1 MAKKQA
7 LGRGL
12 SALLES
18 AAGPAKEQTKEQ
30 AAERQAAQDIAVAEA
45 VASATAEIGN
55 VAGPISLIR
64 IAQIEANP
72 FQPRQEFEKE
82 AMKELAQSIR
92 ELGLIQPITVRKI
105 SAQKYQIIS
114 GERRFRAAQ
123 MAGLTEVP
131 VYTRTANDQAMLEM
145 ALVENIQRE
154 NLNAIEVAI
163 SYKRLMEECSLTTEK
178 LAERVGK
185 DRTTVTN
192 YVRLLKL
199 PPEIQIG
206 IIEKKISMGHARA
219 LINTE
224 PESKQ
229 LRIYKLILEKDLSVR
244 RVEELAK
251 EDDAPR
257 LFRSDRVILPLE
269 FQKMQADLRL
279 KYGKKAKLVRSE
291 HGLGKVE
298 IPFATD
304 DDLQRIVDMLEI

>member
-12 SALLES
+12 SALLENAPLPKDRENNS
-18 AAGPAKEQTKEQ
+18 TSTVLDRVQQNET
-30 AAERQAAQDIAVAEA
+30 
-45 VASATAEIGN
+45 IGH
-55 VAGPISLIR
+55 VAGPVSMLKIS
-64 IAQIEANP
+64 QIEANP

-82 AMKELAQSIR
+82 PMEELAQSIR
-92 ELGLIQPITVRKI
+92 ELGLIQPITVRKL

-123 MAGLTEVP
+123 MASLDVVP
-131 VYTRTANDQAMLEM
+131 VYVREANDQSMLEM

-154 NLNAIEVAI
+154 NLNSIEVAI
-163 SYKRLMEECSLTTEK
+163 SYKRLMEECDLTTEK

-219 LINTE
+219 LINAE
-224 PESKQ
+224 PESRQLKLYKQ
-229 LRIYKLILEKDLSVR
+229 ILEKDLSVR
-244 RVEELAK
+244 RVEELVK
-251 EDDAPR
+251 EDDSPK
-257 LFRSDRVILPLE
+257 LFKTEKEILPIE

-279 KYGKKAKLVRSE
+279 KFGKKAKLQRNE
-291 HGLGKVE
+291 HGLGKIE

-304 DDLQRIVDMLEI
+304 DDLQRIVDMLDF

>member
-12 SALLES
+12 SALLEG
-18 AAGPAKEQTKEQ
+18 AREK
-30 AAERQAAQDIAVAEA
+30 
-45 VASATAEIGN
+45 SATAATVVTDVATDVVEATSEEPKQEIGN
-55 VAGPISLIR
+55 VAGPISILR

-72 FQPRQEFEKE
+72 FQPRQEFDPT
-82 AMKELAQSIR
+82 ALSELAQSIK

-105 SAQKYQIIS
+105 SAQKFQIIS

-123 MAGLTEVP
+123 MAGLDEVP
-131 VYTRTANDQAMLEM
+131 VYMRSADDQAMLEM

-219 LINTE
+219 LINSE
-224 PESKQ
+224 PESRQ
-229 LRIYKLILEKDLSVR
+229 LRIYKQILEKDLSVR
-244 RVEELAK
+244 RVEEMVK
-251 EDDAPR
+251 EDEEPK
-257 LFRSDRVILPLE
+257 LFRPAKVILPLE
-269 FQKMQADLRL
+269 FQKFQADLKL
-279 KYGKKAKLVRSE
+279 KFGKKTKLNRNDQ
-291 HGLGKVE
+291 GLGKIE
-298 IPFATD
+298 IPFADD
-304 DDLQRIVDMLEI
+304 DDLQRILDLLEL

>member
-1 MAKKQA
+1 MAKKPA

-12 SALLES
+12 SALLEN
-18 AAGPAKEQTKEQ
+18 AQQNKEQTYTAKPET
-30 AAERQAAQDIAVAEA
+30 AVAEMPEPKA
-45 VASATAEIGN
+45 AAEVGN
-55 VAGPISLIR
+55 VAGPISVLR
-64 IAQIEANP
+64 ISQIEANP
-72 FQPRQEFEKE
+72 FQPRQEFDKV
-82 AMKELAQSIR
+82 AMRELAQSIK
-92 ELGLIQPITVRKI
+92 ELGLIQPITVRKV

-114 GERRFRAAQ
+114 GERRFRASQ
-123 MAGLTEVP
+123 MANLEEVP
-131 VYTRTANDQAMLEM
+131 VYVRTANDQAMLEL

-163 SYKRLMEECSLTTEK
+163 SYKRLMHECNLTTEK

-224 PESKQ
+224 PEAKQ
-229 LRIYKLILEKDLSVR
+229 LKIYKLILEKDLSVR
-244 RVEELAK
+244 KVEELAK
-251 EDDAPR
+251 EDDAPK
-257 LFRSDRVILPLE
+257 LFRTEKTVMPLE

-279 KYGKKAKLVRSE
+279 KFGKKAKLVRNE
-291 HGLGKVE
+291 NGLGKLE
-298 IPFATD
+298 IPFVTD
-304 DDLQRIVDMLEI
+304 DDLIRIVDMLEL

>member
-1 MAKKQA
+1 MAKKPA

-18 AAGPAKEQTKEQ
+18 AAPTAKTV
-30 AAERQAAQDIAVAEA
+30 AAPPSKTAVAE
-45 VASATAEIGN
+45 VIASEIGH
-55 VAGPISLIR
+55 VAGPISMLKIS
-64 IAQIEANP
+64 QIEANP
-72 FQPRQEFEKE
+72 FQPRQEFDRD
-82 AMKELAQSIR
+82 ALQGLAQSIH
-92 ELGLIQPITVRKI
+92 ELGLIQPITVRKV

-114 GERRFRAAQ
+114 GERRFRASQ
-123 MAGLTEVP
+123 LAGLEEVP
-131 VYTRTANDQAMLEM
+131 VYVRTANDQGMLEM

-163 SYKRLMEECSLTTEK
+163 SYKRLMQECNLTTEK

-219 LINTE
+219 LINTS
-224 PESKQ
+224 PEAKQ
-229 LRIYKLILEKDLSVR
+229 LKIYKLILERDLSVR
-244 RVEELAK
+244 KVEELAK

-257 LFRSDRVILPLE
+257 LFRTEKTVMPLE

-279 KYGKKAKLVRSE
+279 KFGKKAKLQRNE
-291 HGLGKVE
+291 HGLGKIE

-304 DDLQRIVDMLEI
+304 DDLIRLIEMLELH

>member
-18 AAGPAKEQTKEQ
+18 AAPQGKEKTEPASVVTAEKEPSPVQP
-30 AAERQAAQDIAVAEA
+30 VL
-45 VASATAEIGN
+45 AEIGN
-55 VAGPISLIR
+55 VAGPISLLR
-64 IAQIEANP
+64 ISQIEANP
-72 FQPRQEFEKE
+72 FQPRQEFDKD
-82 AMKELAQSIR
+82 AMRELAQSIK

-114 GERRFRAAQ
+114 GERRFRASQ
-123 MAGLTEVP
+123 MAGLEEVP
-131 VYTRTANDQAMLEM
+131 VYVRSANDQAMLEM

-163 SYKRLMEECSLTTEK
+163 SYKRLMEECNLNTER

-224 PESKQ
+224 PEAKK
-229 LRIYKLILEKDLSVR
+229 LKIYKLILEKDLSVR

-251 EDDAPR
+251 EDDAPK
-257 LFRSDRVILPLE
+257 LFKTEKPILPLE

-279 KYGKKAKLVRSE
+279 KFGKKAKLQRSP

-304 DDLQRIVDMLEI
+304 DDLQRIVDMLEL

>member
-12 SALLES
+12 SALLEN
-18 AAGPAKEQTKEQ
+18 AASVQKEQHHEETV
-30 AAERQAAQDIAVAEA
+30 DVAVVEEA
-45 VASATAEIGN
+45 KQEIGN
-55 VAGPISLIR
+55 VAGPISLLHIS
-64 IAQIEANP
+64 QIEANP
-72 FQPRQEFEKE
+72 FQPRQEFDPT
-82 AMKELAQSIR
+82 AMEELAQSIR
-92 ELGLIQPITVRKI
+92 ELGLIQPITVRKV

-123 MAGLTEVP
+123 MAGLDEVP
-131 VYTRTANDQAMLEM
+131 VYMRTANDQSMLEM

-206 IIEKKISMGHARA
+206 IIEKRISMGHARA
-219 LINTE
+219 LINAE
-224 PESKQ
+224 PEAKQ
-229 LRIYKLILEKDLSVR
+229 IKIYKQILEKDLSVR
-244 RVEELAK
+244 RVEEMVK
-251 EDDAPR
+251 EDEEPR
-257 LFRSDRVILPLE
+257 LFRPAKQIMPLE
-269 FQKMQADLRL
+269 VQKLQADLKL
-279 KYGKKAKLVRSE
+279 KFGKKTKLSRNE
-291 HGLGKVE
+291 HGLGKIE
-298 IPFATD
+298 LHFADD
-304 DDLQRIVDMLEI
+304 DDLQRIVDMLEL

>member
-18 AAGPAKEQTKEQ
+18 AISSTNEKNTVERNIRAEVADATPA
-30 AAERQAAQDIAVAEA
+30 V
-45 VASATAEIGN
+45 EIGN
-55 VAGPISLIR
+55 VAGTISILR
-64 IAQIEANP
+64 ISQIEANP
-72 FQPRQEFEKE
+72 FQPRQEFEKD
-82 AMKELAQSIR
+82 AMQELAQSIK
-92 ELGLIQPITVRKI
+92 ELGLIQPITVRQI
-105 SAQKYQIIS
+105 SAQKFQIIS

-123 MAGLTEVP
+123 VAGLNEVP
-131 VYTRTANDQAMLEM
+131 VYLRTANDQAMLEM

-163 SYKRLMEECSLTTEK
+163 SYKRLMEECSLTAEK

-224 PESKQ
+224 PETKQ

-244 RVEELAK
+244 KVEELAK
-251 EDDAPR
+251 EDDAPK

-279 KYGKKAKLVRSE
+279 KFGKKAKLVRSE
-291 HGLGKVE
+291 NGIGKVE
-298 IPFATD
+298 IPFVTD
-304 DDLQRIVDMLEI
+304 DDLQRIVDMMEL

>member
-1 MAKKQA
+1 MAKKPA

-12 SALLES
+12 SALLDS
-18 AAGPAKEQTKEQ
+18 AASTK
-30 AAERQAAQDIAVAEA
+30 DNT
-45 VASATAEIGN
+45 STATKTSKTEVVELRDTKTTVEIGN
-55 VAGPISLIR
+55 VAGPISMLR
-64 IAQIEANP
+64 ISQIEANP
-72 FQPRQEFEKE
+72 FQPRQEFDAV
-82 AMKELAQSIR
+82 AMKELAQSIK

-114 GERRFRAAQ
+114 GERRFRASQ
-123 MAGLTEVP
+123 IAGLDEVP
-131 VYTRTANDQAMLEM
+131 VYVRTANDQEMLEL

-163 SYKRLMEECSLTTEK
+163 SYKRLMQECNLTTEK

-206 IIEKKISMGHARA
+206 IIERKISMGHARA

-224 PESKQ
+224 PEAKQ
-229 LRIYKLILEKDLSVR
+229 LKIYKLILEKDLSVR
-244 RVEELAK
+244 KVEELAK

-257 LFRSDRVILPLE
+257 LFRTEKTVMPLE

-279 KYGKKAKLVRSE
+279 KFGKKAKLQRNE
-291 HGLGKVE
+291 HGLGKLE

-304 DDLQRIVDMLEI
+304 DDLIRIVDMLEL

>member
-12 SALLES
+12 SALLEN
-18 AAGPAKEQTKEQ
+18 APIAAKENNSNNNQGNN
-30 AAERQAAQDIAVAEA
+30 AAPTVVERVQRD
-45 VASATAEIGN
+45 STIGN
-55 VAGPISLIR
+55 VAGPISLMKIS
-64 IAQIEANP
+64 QIEANP
-72 FQPRQEFEKE
+72 FQPRQEFDRE
-82 AMKELAQSIR
+82 AMEELAQSIR
-92 ELGLIQPITVRKI
+92 ELGLIQPITVRKL

-123 MAGLTEVP
+123 MAGLDEVP
-131 VYTRTANDQAMLEM
+131 VYVRTANDQSMLEM

-154 NLNAIEVAI
+154 NLNSIEVAI
-163 SYKRLMEECSLTTEK
+163 SYKRLMEECDLTTEK

-219 LINTE
+219 LINAE
-224 PESKQ
+224 PESRQ
-229 LRIYKLILEKDLSVR
+229 LKIYKQILEKDLSVR
-244 RVEELAK
+244 RVEEMVK
-251 EDDAPR
+251 EDDTPK
-257 LFRSDRVILPLE
+257 LFKTEKEILPIE

-279 KYGKKAKLVRSE
+279 KFGKKAKLQRNE
-291 HGLGKVE
+291 HGLGKIE

-304 DDLQRIVDMLEI
+304 DDLQRLVDMLDL

>member
-12 SALLES
+12 SALLEN
-18 AAGPAKEQTKEQ
+18 APIAAKENNSNNNQGNNAVPTVV
-30 AAERQAAQDIAVAEA
+30 ERVQRD
-45 VASATAEIGN
+45 STIGN
-55 VAGPISLIR
+55 VAGPISLMKIS
-64 IAQIEANP
+64 QIEANP
-72 FQPRQEFEKE
+72 FQPRQEFDRD
-82 AMKELAQSIR
+82 AMEELAQSIR
-92 ELGLIQPITVRKI
+92 ELGLIQPITVRKL

-123 MAGLTEVP
+123 MAGLDEVP
-131 VYTRTANDQAMLEM
+131 VYVRTANDQSMLEM

-154 NLNAIEVAI
+154 NLNSIEVAI
-163 SYKRLMEECSLTTEK
+163 SYKRLMEECDLTTEK

-219 LINTE
+219 LINAE
-224 PESKQ
+224 PESRQ
-229 LRIYKLILEKDLSVR
+229 LKIYKQILEKDLSVR
-244 RVEELAK
+244 RVEEMVK
-251 EDDAPR
+251 EDDTPK
-257 LFRSDRVILPLE
+257 LFKTEKEILPIE

-279 KYGKKAKLVRSE
+279 KFGKKAKLQRNE
-291 HGLGKVE
+291 HGLGKIE

-304 DDLQRIVDMLEI
+304 DDLQRLVDMLDL

>member
-18 AAGPAKEQTKEQ
+18 ASPGTRKES
-30 AAERQAAQDIAVAEA
+30 AVQPV
-45 VASATAEIGN
+45 VADVAMADDSREEIGN
-55 VAGPISLIR
+55 IAGPISLVR

-72 FQPRQEFEKE
+72 FQPRQEFEPG
-82 AMKELAQSIR
+82 AMKELAQSIS

-114 GERRFRAAQ
+114 GERRFRASQ
-123 MAGLTEVP
+123 MSGLEEVP
-131 VYTRTANDQAMLEM
+131 VYIRTADDQAMLEM

-178 LAERVGK
+178 LADRVGK

-219 LINTE
+219 LINLE
-224 PESKQ
+224 PESRQ
-229 LRIYKLILEKDLSVR
+229 LRIYKQILEKDLSVR
-244 RVEELAK
+244 RVEEMVK
-251 EDDAPR
+251 EDEDPK
-257 LFRSDRVILPLE
+257 LFRPAKMILPLE
-269 FQKMQADLRL
+269 FQKLQADLKL
-279 KYGKKAKLVRSE
+279 KFGKKAKLNRNDQ
-291 HGLGKVE
+291 GLGKIE
-298 IPFATD
+298 IPFADD
-304 DDLQRIVDMLEI
+304 DDLQRLIDLLDL

>member
-12 SALLES
+12 SALLEN
-18 AAGPAKEQTKEQ
+18 AP
-30 AAERQAAQDIAVAEA
+30 IAVKENN
-45 VASATAEIGN
+45 SNNNQGNNATPSVVERVQRDSTIGN
-55 VAGPISLIR
+55 VAGPISLMKIS
-64 IAQIEANP
+64 QIEANP
-72 FQPRQEFEKE
+72 FQPRQEFDRD
-82 AMKELAQSIR
+82 AMEELAQSIR
-92 ELGLIQPITVRKI
+92 ELGLIQPITVRKL

-123 MAGLTEVP
+123 MAGLDEVP
-131 VYTRTANDQAMLEM
+131 VYVRTANDQSMLEM

-154 NLNAIEVAI
+154 NLNSIEVAI
-163 SYKRLMEECSLTTEK
+163 SYKRLMEECDLTTEK
-178 LAERVGK
+178 LADRVGK

-219 LINTE
+219 LINAE
-224 PESKQ
+224 PESRQ
-229 LRIYKLILEKDLSVR
+229 LKIYKQILEKDLSVR
-244 RVEELAK
+244 RVEEMVK
-251 EDDAPR
+251 EDDTPK
-257 LFRSDRVILPLE
+257 LFKTEKEILPIE

-279 KYGKKAKLVRSE
+279 KFGKKAKLQRNE
-291 HGLGKVE
+291 HGLGKIE

-304 DDLQRIVDMLEI
+304 DDLQRLVDMLDL

>member
-18 AAGPAKEQTKEQ
+18 AGAVAKEQ
-30 AAERQAAQDIAVAEA
+30 AAAAAQASTALAEA
-45 VASATAEIGN
+45 KGDEIGN
-55 VAGPISLIR
+55 VAGPISLLSIS
-64 IAQIEANP
+64 QIEANP
-72 FQPRQEFEKE
+72 FQPRQEFNPD
-82 AMKELAQSIR
+82 ALIELAQSIK

-123 MAGLTEVP
+123 MAGLDEIPT
-131 VYTRTANDQAMLEM
+131 YTRTANDQSMLEM

-154 NLNAIEVAI
+154 NLNALEVAI

-219 LINTE
+219 LINAE
-224 PESKQ
+224 PEAKQ
-229 LRIYKLILEKDLSVR
+229 LKIYRLILEKDLSVR
-244 RVEELAK
+244 KVEELVK
-251 EDDAPR
+251 EDDTPK
-257 LFRSDRVILPLE
+257 LFKSQKEILPME

-279 KYGKKAKLVRSE
+279 KFGKKAKLSRNE
-291 HGLGKVE
+291 HGMGKVE
-298 IPFATD
+298 LPFATD
-304 DDLQRIVDMLEI
+304 DDLQRIVDMLEL